1 MYQYKICL
9 ASITIAV
16 LSLGMILNRLY
27 FAVVLFASFACWLI
41 TNLIIPKLSQYM
53 LKAEVFGYD
62 INKKG
67 SEQGEKKIPECIGFA
82 SAIAFVVVGYFYYP
96 YGHND

>member
-16 LSLGMILNRLY
+16 LSLGMILDRLY
-27 FAVVLFASFACWLI
+27 FAGIVIAAFACGLL
-41 TNLIIPKLSQYM
+41 THLIIPRLSQYM
-53 LKAEVFGYD
+53 LKAEVYGLD

-67 SEQGEKKIPECIGFA
+67 S
-82 SAIAFVVVGYFYYP
+82 
-96 YGHND
+96 

>member
-9 ASITIAV
+9 AAITIAV

-27 FAVVLFASFACWLI
+27 FAVIVIAAFVCWLL
-41 TNLIIPKLSQYM
+41 TNLIIPRLCQYM
-53 LKAEVFGYD
+53 LKAKVFGLD

-67 SEQGEKKIPECIGFA
+67 SEQGQK
-82 SAIAFVVVGYFYYP
+82 
-96 YGHND
+96 

>member
-1 MYQYKICL
+1 MHQYKICL
-9 ASITIAV
+9 AAITLAV

-27 FAVVLFASFACWLI
+27 FAVIVIASGLSWAI
-41 TNLIIPKLSQYM
+41 TNILIPRLSQYM

-67 SEQGEKKIPECIGFA
+67 SEQG
-82 SAIAFVVVGYFYYP
+82 
-96 YGHND
+96 